1 MGKAVMM
8 EIVIH
13 LDVSGTVTPIKLM
26 YTSEEE
32 GAVVL
37 SLTLADSGRL
47 CKMLERAELAFQA
60 LADSHSEKGKG
71 EG

>member
-13 LDVSGTVTPIKLM
+13 VDVSGTITPIKLM
-26 YTSEEE
+26 YTSEKD

-37 SLTLADSGRL
+37 SLTPADSGRL
-47 CKMLERAELAFQA
+47 RKMLERAELAFQA
-60 LADSHSEKGKG
+60 LADSHPEKGNDAR
-71 EG
+71 